1 MGTSVS
7 YLAQFLLI
15 IFMGYHNPMLFFKW
29 QPSPVLWFIWKGKC
43 SVPTLKK
50 KILFQSYSK
59 ISFSLRW
66 TALYYYRQAERDWT
80 SLSEYR
86 TTAISRNF
94 NSNVLQGNQNW
105 KRTDKISNFFSGNI
119 KEQVEIKKRKTNYLT
134 FFTYFKKK
142 IYCLLKQYILLF
154 YLHICKR

>member
-7 YLAQFLLI
+7 YLAQLLLI

-29 QPSPVLWFIWKGKC
+29 QLSPILWFIWKGKC
-43 SVPTLKK
+43 SVPTQKK
-50 KILFQSYSK
+50 KILFSKYKECSYSK

-66 TALYYYRQAERDWT
+66 TALYYYRQAESDWT

-86 TTAISRNF
+86 TTSAISRNF

-105 KRTDKISNFFSGNI
+105 KKADKISNFFSGNI
-119 KEQVEIKKRKTNYLT
+119 KEQVEIKKEKQTIWH
-134 FFTYFKKK
+134 F
-142 IYCLLKQYILLF
+142 LLI
-154 YLHICKR
+154 